1 MDIYDEELL
10 DLWQNLKNNS
20 VNFIMVGGIATN
32 LHGYSRTTGV
42 VDIWIEDSF
51 ENRKN
56 LLLSLKNIGLD
67 YIEDLQNYDFIPG
80 WTTFKTL
87 SGMELD
93 IMTYLKG
100 FPQSRFSECLSMA
113 SIAKIF
119 DIEIPFL
126 HINQLIE
133 AKKATY
139 RNKDKIDF
147 EELEKIRNSR
157 AI

>member
-32 LHGYSRTTGV
+32 LHGYSRTTGD
-42 VDIWIEDSF
+42 VDVWIEDSF

-100 FPQSRFSECLSMA
+100 FPQSRFAACLSMA

-119 DIEIPFL
+119 DIEVPFL

-133 AKKATY
+133 AKKATN
-139 RNKDKIDF
+139 RNKDKIDI